1 MTTIT
6 FEIAIIVVL
15 TIINGVFSMSEVAL
29 LSVRTSRLQRL
40 AERGDGRAR
49 RALVLLEDPNNFLS
63 TVQIGV
69 TLVGVLSGAFGG
81 ATIADN
87 VAGYLSRYSLIA
99 PYAGTVAISIVVLA
113 ITYLSLVI
121 GELVPKR
128 IALHNPEKI
137 ARMVAGLMSGMSRIG
152 APVVTI
158 LSIST
163 NAVLAFFGLRKS
175 SDQAVTEE
183 DVRGLLHQGAQAGI
197 FEPGEYQI
205 VERVFQFADRRVSAM
220 MTPRGDI
227 VWLDVKD
234 SYSELRTKITA
245 SLKSR
250 FPVCDGDLDSVL
262 GILHAKDFLAAPE
275 NADVRSLSKHPV
287 VVPQTMPALKVLE
300 QFRQT
305 TVHIALAVDEYG
317 SVRGLVSATDILEAL
332 VGELPDEIP
341 HEHSIVRR
349 SDGSWL
355 VDGTVPIEDLKG
367 LLGVAEL
374 PGEGTGKFQT
384 VAGFIMDRLGKVPA
398 TGEQFVWEEN
408 RFEVVDM
415 DGKRVDK
422 VLVVPQRTG
431 SMPVIAE

>member
-1 MTTIT
+1 MTTIP

-152 APVVTI
+152 APVVTV

-227 VWLDVKD
+227 VWLDSKD

-250 FPVCDGDLDSVL
+250 FPVCDGDLDNVI

-305 TVHIALAVDEYG
+305 TVHIALAVDEHG

-341 HEHSIVRR
+341 HEHSIVQR

-367 LLGVAEL
+367 LLRVAEL

-415 DGKRVDK
+415 DGRRVDK
-422 VLVVPQRTG
+422 VLVVPHRTG
-431 SMPVIAE
+431 SIPVIAE

>member
-1 MTTIT
+1 MTTIP

-87 VAGYLSRYSLIA
+87 IAGYLSRYSLVA
-99 PYAGTVAISIVVLA
+99 PYAGTIAISIVVLA

-152 APVVTI
+152 APVVTV

-220 MTPRGDI
+220 MTPRRDI

-234 SYSELRTKITA
+234 SYSELRSKITA

-250 FPVCDGDLDSVL
+250 FPVCDRDLDSVI

-305 TVHIALAVDEYG
+305 TVHIALAVDEHG

-341 HEHSIVRR
+341 HEHSIVQR

-367 LLGVAEL
+367 LLRVTEL

-415 DGKRVDK
+415 DGRRVDK
-422 VLVVPQRTG
+422 VLVVPHRTG
-431 SMPVIAE
+431 SIPVIAE

>member
-1 MTTIT
+1 M
-6 FEIAIIVVL
+6 
-15 TIINGVFSMSEVAL
+15 
-29 LSVRTSRLQRL
+29 
-40 AERGDGRAR
+40 
-49 RALVLLEDPNNFLS
+49 LLEDPNNFLS

-87 VAGYLSRYSLIA
+87 IAGYLSRYSLVA
-99 PYAGTVAISIVVLA
+99 PYAGTIAISIVVLA

-183 DVRGLLHQGAQAGI
+183 DVRGLLRQGAQAGI

-205 VERVFQFADRRVSAM
+205 VERVFQFADRRVSAI

-227 VWLDVKD
+227 VRLDVKD

-250 FPVCDGDLDSVL
+250 FPVCDGDLDSVI

-341 HEHSIVRR
+341 HEHSIVQR

-367 LLGVAEL
+367 LLRVTEL

-422 VLVVPQRTG
+422 VLVMPHRAG
-431 SMPVIAE
+431 GMPVIAE

>member
-1 MTTIT
+1 LR
-6 FEIAIIVVL
+6 FAIIVVL
-15 TIINGVFSMSEVAL
+15 TIINGVFAMSEVTL
-29 LSVRTSRLQRL
+29 LSVRRSWLQRL
-40 AERGDGRAR
+40 AEHGDGRAR
-49 RALVLLEDPNNFLS
+49 RTLVLLEDPNNFLS
-63 TVQIGV
+63 TVQIWV

-87 VAGYLSRYSLIA
+87 IAGYRSRYSVIA
-99 PYAGTVAISIVVLA
+99 PYAGTIAISIVVLA

-121 GELVPKR
+121 GELLPKR

-152 APVVTI
+152 APVLTM
-158 LSIST
+158 LSISM

-183 DVRGLLHQGAQAGI
+183 DVRGLLRQGAQAGI

-205 VERVFQFADRRVSAM
+205 VERVFQFADRRVSAI
-220 MTPRGDI
+220 MTPRGDV

-245 SLKSR
+245 SVKSR
-250 FPVCDGDLDSVL
+250 FPVCDGDLDSVI

-275 NADVRSLSKHPV
+275 NADIRSLSKHPV

-305 TVHIALAVDEYG
+305 TVHIALAVDEHG

-341 HEHSIVRR
+341 HEHSVVQR

-355 VDGTVPIEDLKG
+355 VVGTVPIEDLKG
-367 LLGVAEL
+367 LAPRSGVARRKNWQI
-374 PGEGTGKFQT
+374 P
-384 VAGFIMDRLGKVPA
+384 
-398 TGEQFVWEEN
+398 N
-408 RFEVVDM
+408 RR
-415 DGKRVDK
+415 GIHHGQARKGA
-422 VLVVPQRTG
+422 LNG
-431 SMPVIAE
+431 